1 MFHEFMLGEIARMV
15 NGRGCAS
22 HQELVRG
29 VSIDS
34 RNTRPGDIFFAL
46 RGRHTDGHRYVVD
59 ALQHGALAAVVE
71 RMHSAPA
78 EILVKDSLFAL
89 GELARHYRNH
99 FEVKTI
105 AVTGT
110 NGKTTVK
117 NIIAAILKKHTRVLH
132 TEKNYNSLIGLPL
145 TVLRISGREGYVV
158 LEMGTSAPGE
168 IKRLCEIAQPD
179 VGVITNIGAGHL
191 EGLDSIEGIRKEK
204 FALLDALPEDGI
216 ALVGEGVDA
225 PDHDNIIR
233 FSMNMLQNIDITERG
248 SSFSYRG
255 NTFFTR
261 LLGVGNVYNCLAAIC
276 LTSLLGIDDS
286 TQQAAIA
293 ELRPE
298 PARMEPITAGRTLII
313 DDTYNANPAS
323 MKLAIDFVTRLER
336 RKILV
341 LGDMLELGARSEE
354 LHQEIGVHARECADV
369 LISFGQASR
378 YYKGVHFTEGK
389 TLRRYLERNITGD
402 EVILFKASR
411 ALHFEQF
418 IRELLPLLR

>member
-1 MFHEFMLGEIARMV
+1 MFREFMLGKIAGMV
-15 NGRGCAS
+15 NGRVGAS
-22 HQELVRG
+22 QQELVRG

-34 RNTRPGDIFFAL
+34 RNTRHGDIFFAL
-46 RGRHTDGHRYVVD
+46 RGRHTDGHLYVAD
-59 ALQHGALAAVVE
+59 ALRRGALAAVVE
-71 RMHSAPA
+71 RTLSAPA
-78 EILVKDSLFAL
+78 EILVENSLFAL
-89 GELARHYRNH
+89 GELARHYRDY

-105 AVTGT
+105 AITGT
-110 NGKTTVK
+110 NGKTSVK
-117 NIIAAILKKHTRVLH
+117 NIIAAILKQQTRVLH

-145 TVLRISGREGYVV
+145 TVLRISGREQYLV

-191 EGLDSIEGIRKEK
+191 EGLKSMEGIRKEK

-225 PDHDNIIR
+225 QDRDNISR
-233 FSMNMLQNIDITERG
+233 FSMDMLQNVDITERG

-261 LLGVGNVYNCLAAIC
+261 LLGIGNVYNCLAAIC

-286 TQQAAIA
+286 TQRSAIA

-298 PARMEPITAGRTLII
+298 PARMEPIVAGRTLII

-323 MKLAIDFVTRLER
+323 MKSAIDFVARLDR

-341 LGDMLELGARSEE
+341 LGDMLELGERSEE
-354 LHQEIGVHARECADV
+354 LHEEIGVYARECADM
-369 LISFGQASR
+369 LISFGRTSR
-378 YYKGVHFTEGK
+378 YYKGVHFTEQAL
-389 TLRRYLERNITGD
+389 LRRYLEENITGG
-402 EVILFKASR
+402 EVVLFKASR
-411 ALHFEQF
+411 ALHFEKF
-418 IRELLPLLR
+418 ISELLPLLR